1 MEADLPTDSDGSS
14 ESVREAVMEPNLQ
27 KGFEIVK
34 GSLDDVLFVSRI
46 GQKDWAGTEKVLTEF
61 FVILPGVTV
70 IKFRLLKTSPFTL
83 LPKDIV
89 DYILGDPRWQT
100 NDSSK
105 LYFRGGELAPDDN
118 LIHWNWDAQSR
129 PTFILAPNPVLGH
142 SGKLWTCTNER
153 CGKPA
158 GNLIM
163 LGGWT
168 HKEAYQSHL
177 PKQSVGTCQLL
188 YSDLLMLPKG
198 KRAWG
203 KNTDYKGGN
212 PSGCPPSQ
220 LSPAKRFRTVE
231 VKKAETMP
239 IGTVSRPAR
248 PADIVKQPKNLDSD
262 SDNPDNPDNPDDSD
276 NSNPD
281 ENDQDILNRLSEQ
294 ASNERANR
302 QKAHKPLPT
311 FQSDEMIEMNRDQRR
326 QTMEER
332 LLGPSDLSVFVPN
345 EADLAFER
353 KHILAPSM
361 CHKNRKFPMAQADLT
376 HLRPESL
383 AAMRNGELPAFK
395 TDRDYVSLTYR
406 NYESGARNLMT
417 ELQKYFQDRFPDG
430 IHYQNFLDFGTLNL
444 IKPFNLWRLLDEKL
458 KNGNDKVHALAAY
471 DLILSAQMN
480 ESLNAELS
488 FASLIP
494 KSEKDGLD
502 PVQLQHKCAAQAEL
516 FRNSVTNTKV
526 AIKSEQP
533 SGRFRKQQVLNKEK
547 SAELKG
553 KVAAN
558 KKAFDPTKILPKYF
572 RHAEVQSREEILIMT
587 ANDKKIIPTKKQM
600 GQFTNDVL
608 VRLIVKNAA
617 RKESFQKM
625 KRRHYMEAMRAGLQR
640 GTYRLVEDK
649 SAPDSPKRK
658 PKKSRS
664 SQGTEPRP
672 SSSKGNEPKP
682 SSSKGNEPKPSSS
695 KGNEPKPSCSK
706 GKQKQS
712 RSSKKTE
719 SKSKAG
725 AEGTEI
731 SFGEGTINLK
741 PFDANQR
748 EYLEEVLHVPIEIES
763 GKNAHKGKV
772 HLVLSLPD
780 VVLLEAYH
788 AIALRY
794 TKHNELRGSQ
804 GEEYW
809 NDQKNG
815 LDCRFFISPMGKQVA
830 KVNFTFF
837 GRITGSN

>member
-1 MEADLPTDSDGSS
+1 MDLPTDSDGSS

-587 ANDKKIIPTKKQM
+587 ANDKKIIPNKTQM

-682 SSSKGNEPKPSSS
+682 S
-695 KGNEPKPSCSK
+695 CSK

-731 SFGEGTINLK
+731 SFGEGKINLK

>member
-682 SSSKGNEPKPSSS
+682 S
-695 KGNEPKPSCSK
+695 CSK

>member
-1 MEADLPTDSDGSS
+1 MDLPTDSDGSS

-682 SSSKGNEPKPSSS
+682 S
-695 KGNEPKPSCSK
+695 CSK

>member
-1 MEADLPTDSDGSS
+1 MDLPTDSDGSS

-682 SSSKGNEPKPSSS
+682 S
-695 KGNEPKPSCSK
+695 CSK

-731 SFGEGTINLK
+731 SFGEGKINLK

>member
-1 MEADLPTDSDGSS
+1 MDLPTDSDGSS

-502 PVQLQHKCAAQAEL
+502 PVQLQHKCAAQAEI

-682 SSSKGNEPKPSSS
+682 S
-695 KGNEPKPSCSK
+695 CSK